1 MERARLLAVRD
12 CCNGHISTY
21 IGLSCWGSKNLLDYL
36 RHLYFSMNFYPAEVD
51 FPRETPE
58 IKKLSEFTDLEP
70 MGLYFRVIS
79 PSDNLTAG
87 KYITH
92 KQIQLILKDYVITG
106 EVESF
111 SFYDGTVFGRE
122 VYEIMVDREVLTN
135 KSYSSEKLMFIQDLM
150 KQRSSFAW

>member
-1 MERARLLAVRD
+1 MERARLLVIRD

-21 IGLSCWGSKNLLDYL
+21 IGLSCRGSKNLLEYL
-36 RHLYFSMNFYPAEVD
+36 KHLYFSTTWSLMDIPSESSEN
-51 FPRETPE
+51 
-58 IKKLSEFTDLEP
+58 IKKLSDFTDLEP

-92 KQIQLILKDYVITG
+92 KQIQLILNDHIITD

-111 SFYDGTVFGRE
+111 SFFDGTIFGRE
-122 VYEIMVDREVLTN
+122 VYDIMVDREALTS
-135 KSYSSEKLMFIQDLM
+135 KSYGSDKLMFIQDLM
-150 KQRSSFAW
+150 KQRSNFAW

>member
-1 MERARLLAVRD
+1 MERALLLAVRD

-21 IGLSCWGSKNLLDYL
+21 IGLSCWGSKNLLEYL
-36 RHLYFSMNFYPAEVD
+36 NHLYFSMTWSLMDIPSESSEN
-51 FPRETPE
+51 
-58 IKKLSEFTDLEP
+58 IKKLSDFTDLEP

-92 KQIQLILKDYVITG
+92 KQIQLILNDHIITD

-111 SFYDGTVFGRE
+111 SFFDGTIFGRE
-122 VYEIMVDREVLTN
+122 VYDIMVDREALTS
-135 KSYSSEKLMFIQDLM
+135 KSYGSDKLMFIQDLM
-150 KQRSSFAW
+150 KQRSNFAW